1 MEQKAYYFWHPVI
14 LPHTTH
20 HFIKRQRCVFS
31 IAHQE
36 VSLFLH
42 HLSLLF
48 WGLCHMLHYKPGF
61 GFCVEYYE
69 QVMSA
74 NSKEVEW
81 IRFPR
86 SKSSIFMSERE
97 QFEKDPEHVLSRML
111 QETDQPPDVIV
122 AFSTLSKRIGK
133 LLQVK
138 GYHVLESIGN
148 GIISTDASSSTS
160 LDLWTNWA
168 GTSL

>member
-1 MEQKAYYFWHPVI
+1 
-14 LPHTTH
+14 
-20 HFIKRQRCVFS
+20 
-31 IAHQE
+31 
-36 VSLFLH
+36 
-42 HLSLLF
+42 
-48 WGLCHMLHYKPGF
+48 MLHYKPGF

-160 LDLWTNWA
+160 LDLWTN
-168 GTSL
+168 